1 MNMSCQ
7 LLHPDEDKFFTFALN
22 LVNKA
27 GTLVRTAFEQPC
39 SKVHTKMSDTD
50 LVTETDQA
58 VEKMLIENLSKEFP
72 DHKFIGEE
80 SVAGG
85 AKIDYTD
92 APTWIIDPIDGTTN
106 FVHRIPIIAI
116 CVGLAIKKQLRA
128 GIVYNPIT
136 KELYTA
142 QSGRGAFRNG
152 FPIHVSSTK
161 EISRCLIGQSHG
173 IHNLAQFGEKWLKI
187 TMDNHGRQCLAGIR
201 GHRSFGSAAMNMVY
215 VAQGILDAYVEYGL
229 HAWDVAAA
237 GIIVKEAGGMLL
249 DPAGAEFDIMNRRV
263 LCTSTP
269 ELAKAIKST
278 LSHVE
283 YEKEG

>member
-1 MNMSCQ
+1 MSRE
-7 LLHPDEDKFFTFALN
+7 LLHPDEDRFFTFALK

-27 GTLVRTAFEQPC
+27 GTLVRAAFEQPC
-39 SKVHTKMSDTD
+39 SEVHTKLSDTD

-152 FPIHVSSTK
+152 FPIHVSATK
-161 EISRCLIGQSHG
+161 EISRCLLGQSHG
-173 IHNLAQFGEKWLKI
+173 IHNLVEFGEKWLKI
-187 TMDNHGRQCLAGIR
+187 TLDNHGRQCLAGIR
-201 GHRSFGSAAMNMVY
+201 GHRSFGSAAMNMIY
-215 VAQGILDAYVEYGL
+215 VAQGGLDAYVEYGL

-237 GIIVKEAGGMLL
+237 GIIVKEAGGVLL
-249 DPAGAEFDIMNRRV
+249 DPTGKSEFDIMGRRV

-269 ELAKAIKST
+269 ELARAIKST
-278 LSHVE
+278 LTHVE
-283 YEKEG
+283 YDKEG